1 MKYFYKCSRCERE
14 ALGDRGIMVAVEL
27 ERRTDDA
34 MCASCIIDWF
44 EFTYQVDKDVQTI
57 SEC

>member
-1 MKYFYKCSRCERE
+1 
-14 ALGDRGIMVAVEL
+14 MVAVEL